1 MSYSH
6 ADCPFCPFTAPT
18 NKQGQVRTDNLRT
31 HVKARHP
38 TDSKTIISEYEG
50 VHGFKLEKIQ
60 GNLYIQTKLG
70 KYNDG
75 FCNDCATW
83 IPLAGFGQGVRI
95 AKLKAHECRP
105 VQVRERKVKVVDGK
119 IEVPVKK
126 GMDEKALYK
135 EFKNAGADDYVEFD
149 EDLVLDFKKTLKKM
163 MAAIKAPAPVNPNS
177 ILERL
182 KKETRLASLNLT
194 EREEQRRDAIEE
206 NNVAAD
212 EDEEIEI
219 EAFDEYDDI
228 ILPCFVE
235 LARAAPQREKLS
247 NTIKELRAQM
257 DQREDATDMKQR
269 ELESTVADLK
279 ERIIEMSREISE
291 ERVRLH
297 AREAHLKQKSAEAP
311 CAEPDK
317 IELVAG
323 SDFSQWSLPFQ
334 G

>member
-1 MSYSH
+1 
-6 ADCPFCPFTAPT
+6 
-18 NKQGQVRTDNLRT
+18 
-31 HVKARHP
+31 VKARHP

-95 AKLKAHECRP
+95 AKLKTHECRP
-105 VQVRERKVKVVDGK
+105 VQVREKKLKVVDGK

-135 EFKNAGADDYVEFD
+135 EFKIAGADDYVEFND
-149 EDLVLDFKKTLKKM
+149 DLEIDIKKTLKKM
-163 MAAIKAPAPVNPNS
+163 MTAMKAPAPLNPDG

-182 KKETRLASLNLT
+182 KKETRLAALNLT

-206 NNVAAD
+206 NNLEAE
-212 EDEEIEI
+212 EDMEVQV

-257 DQREDATDMKQR
+257 DQREDTTDMKQR
-269 ELESTVADLK
+269 ELEGIIVDLK
-279 ERIIEMSREISE
+279 ERIMEMSREISE

-297 AREAHLKQKSAEAP
+297 AREARLKEKLVEAVD
-311 CAEPDK
+311 EVPDK
-317 IELVAG
+317 IELVGG
-323 SDFSQWSLPFQ
+323 SDFAQWSLPYQ